1 MPALHQEFF
10 EVSVVLRIEVGVL
23 MKSLSKVPHTAPPT
37 DANLLRVLLR
47 GMRKTGVA
55 ILYQDNSL
63 NYIVA
68 ENLPEGWPASAEFI
82 DKGDAAVFSADVVS
96 RVDATKREVLQS
108 GQPTRIEVPLSG
120 DAGRQWYALSIEPD
134 IGQNGHIV
142 GLFSTIMDI
151 GDIKRREE
159 VLRALLREV
168 SHRSKNLLAIIQSI
182 ATQTAKSSPTIE
194 TFLLAFRGR
203 VHSLAHSQDLVTAS
217 DWRGA
222 DLCELAYA
230 QVRLFAERDS
240 PLFRISGVDAHL
252 LPNAALHLG
261 LAIHE
266 LAVNSAAKG
275 VLAVSSGEIELRA
288 QEMVAKDGEARLV
301 VSWTESFDPDKVPN
315 IYGEGPSEEGRKTR
329 DFAKVV
335 LGRVVPQALSADVE
349 YEVEPGYVRYVLR
362 IPPTQ
367 YERT

>member
-1 MPALHQEFF
+1 
-10 EVSVVLRIEVGVL
+10 
-23 MKSLSKVPHTAPPT
+23 MKSLGKLSRAAPPA

-63 NYIVA
+63 NYVVA
-68 ENLPEGWPASAEFI
+68 ENLPEDWPASAEFVE
-82 DKGDAAVFSADVVS
+82 KGDAAVFPVDVVG
-96 RVDATKREVLQS
+96 RIDATKREVLQT
-108 GQPTRIEVPLSG
+108 GAPTRIEVSLNA
-120 DAGRQWYALSIEPD
+120 DAGRRWYALSIEPD
-134 IGQNGHIV
+134 TDQNGNIV

-159 VLRALLREV
+159 VLRTLLREV

-230 QVRLFAERDS
+230 QVRLFAERGS
-240 PLFRISGVDAHL
+240 PLFRISGVDAHM

-266 LAVNSAAKG
+266 LAVNSAARG
-275 VLAVSSGEIELRA
+275 VLAISSGEIELSAR
-288 QEMVAKDGEARLV
+288 ETTGEDGEPRLA
-301 VSWTESFDPDKVPN
+301 VSWSETFDPDKVPN
-315 IYGEGPSEEGRKTR
+315 MYGEGTSEEGRKTR

-335 LGRVVPQALSADVE
+335 LGRIVPQALAAGVE
-349 YEVEPGYVRYVLR
+349 YEVEPGNVRYVLH

-367 YERT
+367 YERA